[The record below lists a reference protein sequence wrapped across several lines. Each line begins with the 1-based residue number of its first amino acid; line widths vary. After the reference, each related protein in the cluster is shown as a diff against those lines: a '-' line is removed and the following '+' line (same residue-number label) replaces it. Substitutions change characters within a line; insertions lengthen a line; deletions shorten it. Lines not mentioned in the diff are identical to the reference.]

1 MSRLYVMKAFR
12 ETYGE
17 KYDCKMS
24 ICWVPYLMYVWQIFK
39 LQENNRALDQL
50 TKTKEAALLE
60 AERTVIAAEA
70 KASHVDDL

>member
-1 MSRLYVMKAFR
+1 
-12 ETYGE
+12 
-17 KYDCKMS
+17 
-24 ICWVPYLMYVWQIFK
+24 MYVWQIFK